1 MITTLKEHV
10 GKPTETAVLQQALLA
25 ALQTL
30 QAFVA
35 PDQNVLTYLV
45 NNTFVMVAYAAA
57 FVLKVLVQWSDVS
70 TVTLGDFKSEHLLT
84 LVYVRQVGSSVE
96 TSIYVLLSQVERRL
110 CDLGSYP
117 PHRLGRSR
125 IYGLQ
130 LGHVLRNQ
138 LQTRLPTRHPTP
150 EPSDNPAKEAQ
161 STDPTL
167 TMPPLGGDVMN
178 IFAGEPSSG
187 LSPFFNGDFP
197 GANLDVAH
205 MSVEEM
211 AELLKSDY
219 WLPLES
225 NDFFDTANIFGNNM
239 DNTSNFL

>member
-1 MITTLKEHV
+1 MERCKFVAHF
-10 GKPTETAVLQQALLA
+10 PLA
-25 ALQTL
+25 AHFASGQSNSFFTF
-30 QAFVA
+30 A
-35 PDQNVLTYLV
+35 DGIVL
-45 NNTFVMVAYAAA
+45 
-57 FVLKVLVQWSDVS
+57 
-70 TVTLGDFKSEHLLT
+70 
-84 LVYVRQVGSSVE
+84 VRQVGSSVE

-110 CDLGSYP
+110 CDLGSHP
-117 PHRLGRSR
+117 SHRLGRSR

-150 EPSDNPAKEAQ
+150 EPPENAIKAPQ
-161 STDPTL
+161 VPDPTL
-167 TMPPLGGDVMN
+167 TMPP
-178 IFAGEPSSG
+178 FAGNANTFSGEPSTG
-187 LSPFFNGDFP
+187 LSPFLNADFP

-225 NDFFDTANIFGNNM
+225 NDFFDTSSFFSNVV
-239 DNTSNFL
+239 DPTSNSLHM